1 MMKNKKKKKEI
12 KKEKKAKV
20 FKEKQGY
27 IQLPLAR
34 VKKIM
39 KTDKEVRLIS
49 NEASVLVSKATE
61 LFLEYITEEAYK
73 RTKADKRKLI
83 QYKDFTTVINDIEIL
98 DFLTDV
104 IPDKKISTTQITK
117 PT

>member
-1 MMKNKKKKKEI
+1 
-12 KKEKKAKV
+12 
-20 FKEKQGY
+20 
-27 IQLPLAR
+27 
-34 VKKIM
+34 M

-49 NEASVLVSKATE
+49 NEASILVSKATE

-83 QYKDFTTVINDIEIL
+83 QYKDITTVINDVDIL

-104 IPDKKISTTQITK
+104 IPDKKVGTTTQITK
-117 PT
+117 TTITSIV